1 MITGDTLIL
10 KNYNNVKIKK
20 KKEIYN
26 KHITVYSIAVVYLI
40 LSGVMTIII
49 ILYFREYKL
58 NYIYHYII
66 Y

>member
-20 KKEIYN
+20 KKKFLTNI
-26 KHITVYSIAVVYLI
+26 KQCIVAVVYLI

-49 ILYFREYKL
+49 ILDFREYKL
-58 NYIYHYII
+58 NYTYI
-66 Y
+66 